1 MRVHRSATKT
11 ARRSGAALLQADPL
25 IHPLLPIR
33 LAYPS
38 APRHAWPTGFR
49 LAQYDLA
56 LRRFLRLSEL
66 AIGDDYGAAIL
77 APAALPLGQARVRR
91 SAAPQPIL
99 RCRSGDT

>member
-77 APAALPLGQARVRR
+77 APRR
-91 SAAPQPIL
+91 SAPRASQGPSI
-99 RCRSGDT
+99 CRAATYLAMP

>member
-77 APAALPLGQARVRR
+77 APRR
-91 SAAPQPIL
+91 SAPLASQGPSI
-99 RCRSGDT
+99 CRAATYLAMP